1 MEKSE
6 VTEFFLKY
14 FEKNRINE
22 AWISEKTGIDRNK
35 LSREYK
41 ESLTADEFLRLCAFL
56 QIQPE
61 EIMMIIKLAKK

>member
-14 FEKNRINE
+14 FEKNRIDK

>member
-1 MEKSE
+1 MEKSD

-22 AWISEKTGIDRNK
+22 VWISE
-35 LSREYK
+35 
-41 ESLTADEFLRLCAFL
+41 EFLRLCAVL

-61 EIMMIIKLAKK
+61 EIMLIIKLAKK

>member
-1 MEKSE
+1 MEKSD

-22 AWISEKTGIDRNK
+22 VWISEKTGIDTAK
-35 LSREYK
+35 LSKGYK
-41 ESLTADEFLRLCAFL
+41 ESLTAGEFLRLCAFL

-61 EIMMIIKLAKK
+61 EIMLIIKLAKK